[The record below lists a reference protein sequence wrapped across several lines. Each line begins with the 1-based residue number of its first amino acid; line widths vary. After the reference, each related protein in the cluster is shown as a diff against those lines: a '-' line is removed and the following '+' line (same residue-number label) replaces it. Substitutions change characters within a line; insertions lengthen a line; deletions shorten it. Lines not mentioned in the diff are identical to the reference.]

1 MERSTYAPP
10 KVMCWMK
17 NEAKIVPM
25 GCRPP
30 RKAAASISDPTPPCY
45 SLHRARAPE
54 FPVPALHFPLFFC
67 QEADR
72 MGSHPLSTS
81 SEAKPL
87 LCGRFDI
94 HLSQLHSHMSG
105 QMIRHT
111 TQIGS

>member
-1 MERSTYAPP
+1 
-10 KVMCWMK
+10 
-17 NEAKIVPM
+17 
-25 GCRPP
+25 
-30 RKAAASISDPTPPCY
+30 
-45 SLHRARAPE
+45 
-54 FPVPALHFPLFFC
+54 
-67 QEADR
+67 

-111 TQIGS
+111 TQIGR